1 MGFQS
6 ILQKY
11 LIQHQKMRMSKILDP
26 LKTSSYEYTLPKE
39 LIATHPISPASDA
52 RLLVYNRNNGE
63 VIHTQFKHLLEVMPK
78 EIALLLNDTKVIKAR
93 IFGKKQSGG
102 AVELLFNKPM
112 SDETFLVMIKGRVKV
127 GSQLVFEKNL
137 CAKVVELNND
147 GTRIVKFFHND
158 TLLDF
163 ASLVEILND
172 IGHIPLPPYM
182 NREDEQ
188 SDDVNYQ
195 TLFAKNYGAVAAP
208 TASLH
213 FTPQL
218 LQDLQNQYM
227 LEYLTLHVGAGTFK
241 PVDAEDILTHEM
253 HSEYYEVPKNAQD
266 IINSSKP
273 ILAVGTT
280 VTRTIEYYVR
290 TLKTFGECDLFLNPA
305 NTPLRVNHLL
315 TNFHLPKSTLL
326 MLIASFV
333 GLEKTLELYELAIKE
348 RYRFYSYGDGML
360 II

>member
-1 MGFQS
+1 
-6 ILQKY
+6 
-11 LIQHQKMRMSKILDP
+11 MSKILDP
-26 LKTSSYEYTLPKE
+26 LKTSSYEYALPKE

-52 RLLVYNRNNGE
+52 KLLVYNRNSGE
-63 VIHTQFKHLLEVMPK
+63 IIHTQFKYLLEVLPK
-78 EIALLLNDTKVIKAR
+78 NIAILLNDTKVIKAR
-93 IFGKKQSGG
+93 IFGKKQTGG

-112 SDETFLVMIKGRVKV
+112 NHTQFLVMIKGRVKI
-127 GSQLVFEKNL
+127 GSQLLFDKDL
-137 CAKVVELNND
+137 CAKVVELNSD
-147 GTRIVKFFHND
+147 GTRIVEFFQANV
-158 TLLDF
+158 LLDF
-163 ASLVEILND
+163 VALVEILND

-188 SDDVNYQ
+188 SDDINYQ

-213 FTPQL
+213 FTPPL
-218 LQDLQNQYM
+218 LKDLKHQFP
-227 LEYLTLHVGAGTFK
+227 LEYLKLHVGAGTFK
-241 PVDAEDILTHEM
+241 PVDAEDILAHKM
-253 HSEYYEVPKNAQD
+253 HSEYYEVPKNAQE
-266 IINSSKP
+266 IIESSTP

-290 TLKTFGECDLFLNPA
+290 THKAFGECDLFLNPS

-333 GLEKTLELYELAIKE
+333 GLEKTLELYELAIKQ